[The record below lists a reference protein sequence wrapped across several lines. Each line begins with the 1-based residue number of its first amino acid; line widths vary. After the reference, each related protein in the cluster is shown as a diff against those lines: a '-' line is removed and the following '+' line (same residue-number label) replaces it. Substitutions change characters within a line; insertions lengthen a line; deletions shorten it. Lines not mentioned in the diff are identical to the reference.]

1 MVIFALSTSA
11 EKSPLLERVALLILA
26 LQDAVR
32 SLHAWAL
39 PKPVDGRAPLRKRCM
54 LQLLYTAKPS
64 LHEALVTPSPF

>member
-11 EKSPLLERVALLILA
+11 EKSPRLERVALLILV

-39 PKPVDGRAPLRKRCM
+39 SKPVNGCAPLRNAVCFNCCI
-54 LQLLYTAKPS
+54 QLNPPSMKPW
-64 LHEALVTPSPF
+64 